1 MKERKVKINEKD
13 FNISLLIDRSNS
25 SILNFVASSP
35 YLELYDAVYLANK
48 FNKSP
53 DTIRRLLKRKLP
65 NNYIIIDNKIYFGSA
80 KTIDELKKIKD
91 SIYEKEN

>member
-1 MKERKVKINEKD
+1 MKEKKVKINEKD
-13 FNISLLIDRSNS
+13 FNISLLIDKSNN
-25 SILNFVASSP
+25 SILNFVTSLP
-35 YLELYDAVYLANK
+35 YLELYDAIYLAEK

-65 NNYIIIDNKIYFGSA
+65 DNYIVIDNKIYFGSV

-91 SIYEKEN
+91 SIYEK